1 MFGWYSQYRHVIDNH
16 SEISDESDRCWWNHK
31 CYDTILSYTLTL
43 VANLRKSV
51 FTKFEAFLWIKM
63 SWIPIFSLKLPSK
76 HWCAMMHKWTLDHSR
91 KKRGR
96 GGITT
101 RLPFHYLKRFIPSL
115 IRKIT
120 FETIFI
126 AFSLSNEMDDQ
137 YIETNCHSIIITVD
151 SRYYVDSLL
160 HYIEYNVENAKHTR
174 GPWATS
180 LTWEKSS

>member
-1 MFGWYSQYRHVIDNH
+1 MFGWYSQYRLVIDNH

-31 CYDTILSYTLTL
+31 CYDAILSYTLTL
-43 VANLRKSV
+43 VANQRKSV

-120 FETIFI
+120 FLRQYSLHFPCQMKWMTNTSKQMVIAILLLWIPVITLTVYYTILSITLKKQNTQET
-126 AFSLSNEMDDQ
+126 
-137 YIETNCHSIIITVD
+137 H
-151 SRYYVDSLL
+151 
-160 HYIEYNVENAKHTR
+160 
-174 GPWATS
+174 GPHRS
-180 LTWEKSS
+180 PEK